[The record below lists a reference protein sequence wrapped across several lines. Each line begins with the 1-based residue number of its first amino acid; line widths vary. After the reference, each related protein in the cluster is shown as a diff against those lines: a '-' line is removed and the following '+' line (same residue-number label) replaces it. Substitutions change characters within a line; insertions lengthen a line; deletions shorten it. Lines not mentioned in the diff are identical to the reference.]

1 MNLTCKEYQNMLLIE
16 HLDDIIIQRC
26 IKCNIPN
33 ENNGS
38 INHIAWKA
46 TGAAAFRQHLKSN
59 AIEFK
64 EQNLKDAGYQVFLY
78 DSASTKLEFNF
89 LNEHVLNAVPVGT
102 TA

>member
-1 MNLTCKEYQNMLLIE
+1 LYVSVRLPKEAT
-16 HLDDIIIQRC
+16 
-26 IKCNIPN
+26 IKDHH
-33 ENNGS
+33 NGS

-59 AIEFK
+59 AIEYK

-78 DSASTKLEFNF
+78 DSVSTKLEFNF